1 MARNTISNTIASI
14 NSIIN
19 VTVVPITIGTTDDG
33 ALLALALALTLA
45 LALAVVIVV
54 DLDITI
60 TQRTNQNR
68 ISNNKLPDNKILDKD
83 PMLLK
88 LYTNDA
94 GIVEE

>member
-1 MARNTISNTIASI
+1 MARNTISSSIASI

-19 VTVVPITIGTTDDG
+19 VTVVLITIGTTDDG
-33 ALLALALALTLA
+33 ALLALALA

-68 ISNNKLPDNKILDKD
+68 ISNIKLPDDKILDKD
-83 PMLLK
+83 VMLLK

-94 GIVEE
+94 GITEE

>member
-1 MARNTISNTIASI
+1 MATNTISSSI
-14 NSIIN
+14 PVVNSIII
-19 VTVVPITIGTTDDG
+19 VTVVPITIGIILSTDDG
-33 ALLALALALTLA
+33 ALLALALA

-68 ISNNKLPDNKILDKD
+68 ISNNKLPDEKILDKD
-83 PMLLK
+83 VMLLK

>member
-1 MARNTISNTIASI
+1 MATNTISSSI
-14 NSIIN
+14 PVVNSIIIVN
-19 VTVVPITIGTTDDG
+19 VVPITIGIISTDDG
-33 ALLALALALTLA
+33 MLLA

-60 TQRTNQNR
+60 TQRANQNR
-68 ISNNKLPDNKILDKD
+68 ISNNKLPDDKILDKD
-83 PMLLK
+83 VMLLK